1 MRLVLA
7 SASPRRR
14 DLLAAA
20 GITCDIRPQ
29 DVDEAELPG
38 ELPMAYVLRVARAKA
53 AAGVGAVVGAA
64 GGPEVAVLAADT
76 TVAVD
81 GHILAKAAGAAEALA
96 MLRRL
101 AGRAHHVH
109 TAVVL
114 RVGERAFEQVVTTEV
129 HFRALTEAELAT
141 YVAGREWHDK
151 AGAYGIQGQG
161 GALVS
166 AVYGSYTNV
175 VGLPLAE
182 VVALLGAAGVGG
194 AA

>member
-53 AAGVGAVVGAA
+53 AAGVGGVVGAA
-64 GGPEVAVLAADT
+64 GGPVVAVLAADT

-81 GHILAKAAGAAEALA
+81 GHILAKAADAAEALA